1 MTAMNT
7 EHSMSTVSK
16 RALLS
21 SVAALAV
28 FVPLSVSCA
37 SPEKIEADHRDDR
50 TELRHEQSEEEAKMD
65 RDHREERVD
74 LNAQQARENVDI
86 DARAAKNDATNE
98 AEQARFVVDARES
111 LAKLD
116 ARIAELRRRGKT
128 VDQVALNARAAVAT
142 HIETCANDRTMSKE
156 AWTVH
161 HEELK
166 AQLVVLDT
174 QVKRL
179 EA

>member
-1 MTAMNT
+1 
-7 EHSMSTVSK
+7 MSTVSK
-16 RALLS
+16 HAFFS

-28 FVPLSVSCA
+28 LAPLSVACA
-37 SPEKIEADHRDDR
+37 SPEKVEADHRDER
-50 TELRHEQSEEEAKMD
+50 TDLRHEQTEEQAKMD

-74 LNAQQARENVDI
+74 QNAQQARENVDV
-86 DARAAKNDATNE
+86 DARAAKSEVTNE
-98 AEQARFVVDARES
+98 ADQARFIVDARES

-116 ARIAELRRRGKT
+116 ARIAELRRRGKP
-128 VDQVALNARAAVAT
+128 VDQVALNARAAVST
-142 HIETCANDRTMSKE
+142 HIETCANDRTMAKE

-179 EA
+179 ES

>member
-1 MTAMNT
+1 MNT
-7 EHSMSTVSK
+7 AHLMSTGSK
-16 RALLS
+16 HAFFS

-28 FVPLSVSCA
+28 LAPLSGACA
-37 SPEKIEADHRDDR
+37 SPAKIEADHRDDR
-50 TELRHEQSEEEAKMD
+50 SELRHEQVEEEAKMD

-74 LNAQQARENVDI
+74 QNARQARENVDV
-86 DARAAKNDATNE
+86 DARAAKNDATKE

-116 ARIAELRRRGKT
+116 ARIAELRRKGKP

-142 HIETCANDRTMSKE
+142 HIETCANDNMMSKE

-174 QVKRL
+174 QVQRL
-179 EA
+179 ET